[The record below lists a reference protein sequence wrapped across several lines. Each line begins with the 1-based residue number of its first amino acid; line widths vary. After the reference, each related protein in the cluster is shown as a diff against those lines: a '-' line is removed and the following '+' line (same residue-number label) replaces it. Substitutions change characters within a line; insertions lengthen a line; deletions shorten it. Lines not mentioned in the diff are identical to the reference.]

1 MSANQVN
8 DVSDTLF
15 TTVKLGKTTM
25 DELAGSLG
33 KVLPI
38 AKSAGVSFQA
48 VGATMATLTAGGI
61 NTAESTTALR
71 GAIIA
76 LTAPV
81 GAAAEAMS
89 EAGIETKR
97 FDDGSLDLVGTLEQF
112 QGMDPNTL
120 RKFIPDINAMN
131 AISAL
136 ADNVDGLSENLL
148 DFEKRTGATETAFNK
163 MAGEFNTQMG
173 MLKNAAQSVMIEI
186 GDVII
191 EAILPSIKNANK
203 TLATL
208 GEIGWDEVASRLVEN
223 MDSIKNIAVQSFEI
237 LGAELGI
244 IGQKMIRI
252 LPGFLGGSDKKA
264 NENIEQYEREIRNRL
279 DTIKFELNLLATEV
293 SKPLPEPPVTP
304 PSLDDIE
311 APKLTIRTEA
321 IESVDLYDEKLGQ
334 VRTTVTDL
342 DQSMIQQVNT
352 AGLLSGALQTAF
364 DPDLGA
370 GEAFKGLVL
379 QILSAMQ
386 GVILASKAVSEALTF
401 TFAGPVGVGVALAS
415 LAALEVAKA
424 GVRSIKFAQFGMD
437 EMVSQP
443 TLIMAGEAGPERVS
457 ITPASRPSS
466 EKSDSGGMTIN
477 FLGPVTDKEFVRDT
491 IIPEIQKVAK
501 LGLA

>member
-1 MSANQVN
+1 
-8 DVSDTLF
+8 
-15 TTVKLGKTTM
+15 
-25 DELAGSLG
+25 
-33 KVLPI
+33 
-38 AKSAGVSFQA
+38 
-48 VGATMATLTAGGI
+48 
-61 NTAESTTALR
+61 
-71 GAIIA
+71 
-76 LTAPV
+76 
-81 GAAAEAMS
+81 
-89 EAGIETKR
+89 
-97 FDDGSLDLVGTLEQF
+97 
-112 QGMDPNTL
+112 
-120 RKFIPDINAMN
+120 
-131 AISAL
+131 
-136 ADNVDGLSENLL
+136 
-148 DFEKRTGATETAFNK
+148 
-163 MAGEFNTQMG
+163 MG

>member
-1 MSANQVN
+1 M
-8 DVSDTLF
+8 
-15 TTVKLGKTTM
+15 
-25 DELAGSLG
+25 
-33 KVLPI
+33 
-38 AKSAGVSFQA
+38 
-48 VGATMATLTAGGI
+48 
-61 NTAESTTALR
+61 
-71 GAIIA
+71 
-76 LTAPV
+76 
-81 GAAAEAMS
+81 
-89 EAGIETKR
+89 
-97 FDDGSLDLVGTLEQF
+97 
-112 QGMDPNTL
+112 
-120 RKFIPDINAMN
+120 
-131 AISAL
+131 
-136 ADNVDGLSENLL
+136 
-148 DFEKRTGATETAFNK
+148 
-163 MAGEFNTQMG
+163 
-173 MLKNAAQSVMIEI
+173 
-186 GDVII
+186 
-191 EAILPSIKNANK
+191 
-203 TLATL
+203 
-208 GEIGWDEVASRLVEN
+208 
-223 MDSIKNIAVQSFEI
+223 
-237 LGAELGI
+237 GAELGI

-264 NENIEQYEREIRNRL
+264 NENIEQYEREIRTRL